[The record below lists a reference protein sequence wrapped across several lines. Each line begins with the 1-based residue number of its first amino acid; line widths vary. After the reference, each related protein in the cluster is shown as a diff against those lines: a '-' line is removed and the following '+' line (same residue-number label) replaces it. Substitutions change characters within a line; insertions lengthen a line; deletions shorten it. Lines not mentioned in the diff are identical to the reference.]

1 MAKSADTEKTVQRE
15 DLLGRRK
22 VIKLTAGAAALAVTM
37 GLSAR
42 AERIEASIATP
53 VENQPLLPF
62 PTVSTQSEP
71 DVLFRMQDELRQA
84 LKKPLEERRWN
95 MVMDLRKCIGCHS
108 CTVACM
114 SENQLPPG
122 VVYRY
127 VTDEESGSYPNVV
140 RRFTPRPC
148 MHCEKPACTPVCPVK
163 ATFKQADG
171 TVVIDYDRCIGC
183 RFCIVACHYG
193 ARTFDFG
200 DSYLSQKLEATGLI
214 VGDEQASVWEHTAS
228 YEYAT
233 KHERTG
239 KRDSPIGNA
248 RKCQF
253 CLHRVEIGMLPACT
267 ATCIG
272 RATYF
277 GDANNPDS
285 LVSELIARPGTFRLK
300 EELGLK
306 PSVHYLM

>member
-1 MAKSADTEKTVQRE
+1 MAKSTDSEKTVQRE
-15 DLLGRRK
+15 DLPGRREI
-22 VIKLTAGAAALAVTM
+22 IKLTAGAAALAATM

-42 AERIEASIATP
+42 AEQIEASIAPP
-53 VENQPLLPF
+53 VKNKPLPPF
-62 PTVSTQSEP
+62 PNISAQSEP
-71 DVLFRMQDELRQA
+71 DVLMRMQDELRQA
-84 LKKPLEERRWN
+84 LMKPLEERRWN

-108 CTVACM
+108 CTVACI

-127 VTDEESGSYPNVV
+127 VTDEEFGSYPNVV

-148 MHCEKPACTPVCPVK
+148 MHCEEPVCTPVCPVK

-171 TVVIDYDRCIGC
+171 TVVINYERCIGC
-183 RFCIVACHYG
+183 RFCIVACPYG

-200 DSYLSQKLEATGLI
+200 DRYVSGTLEAAGLI
-214 VGDEQASVWEHTAS
+214 VGHEKAGVWEHTAS
-228 YEYAT
+228 FEYAT
-233 KHERTG
+233 KHERTA

-253 CLHRVEIGMLPACT
+253 CLHRVEMGMLPACT

-285 LVSELIARPGTFRLK
+285 LVSELIARPETFRLK

-306 PSVHYLM
+306 PAVHYLI

>member
-22 VIKLTAGAAALAVTM
+22 VIKLTAGAAALAATM

-114 SENQLPPG
+114 SENQLPPE

-163 ATFKQADG
+163 STFKQADG
-171 TVVIDYDRCIGC
+171 TVVIDHDRCIGC
-183 RFCIVACHYG
+183 RFCIVACPYG

-285 LVSELIARPGTFRLK
+285 LVSELIAQPGTFRLK

>member
-22 VIKLTAGAAALAVTM
+22 VIKLTAGAAALAATM

-62 PTVSTQSEP
+62 PTVSTQSEQ

-114 SENQLPPG
+114 SENQLPPE

-148 MHCEKPACTPVCPVK
+148 MHCEKQACTPVCPVK

-183 RFCIVACHYG
+183 RFCIVACPYG

-200 DSYLSQKLEATGLI
+200 DSYVSRKLEATGLI
-214 VGDEQASVWEHTAS
+214 VGNEQASVWEHTAS

-233 KHERTG
+233 KHERTA

-267 ATCIG
+267 TTCIG

-285 LVSELIARPGTFRLK
+285 LVSELIAQPGTFRLK